1 MVTDWLNRYLGSAG
15 VKDIQAHTECTTT
28 SNRGLPA
35 AFSLL
40 FRFKLV
46 STLSP
51 IGPLVLFPSSR
62 TFSARPER
70 QAREKRS
77 TENLPQYHAASSV
90 TQGDSKG
97 DAKLQGD
104 SKLGLELDEP
114 KVAERAKRT
123 PPSSVVLCDANN
135 SPRCVLATAGSPAT
149 QCQASQEL
157 ILTNA
162 QLHAQ

>member
-15 VKDIQAHTECTTT
+15 EQDIQAHTRCTTT
-28 SNRGLPA
+28 SNSGLPA
-35 AFSLL
+35 AFSFL

-46 STLSP
+46 SALSP
-51 IGPLVLFPSSR
+51 LGLPVLFPSLR

-90 TQGDSKG
+90 PQGASKG

-114 KVAERAKRT
+114 KVAERAKRP
-123 PPSSVVLCDANN
+123 PPSQWCSATLTTA
-135 SPRCVLATAGSPAT
+135 PRCVLATAGFS
-149 QCQASQEL
+149 SDSG
-157 ILTNA
+157 IRLTEG
-162 QLHAQ
+162 